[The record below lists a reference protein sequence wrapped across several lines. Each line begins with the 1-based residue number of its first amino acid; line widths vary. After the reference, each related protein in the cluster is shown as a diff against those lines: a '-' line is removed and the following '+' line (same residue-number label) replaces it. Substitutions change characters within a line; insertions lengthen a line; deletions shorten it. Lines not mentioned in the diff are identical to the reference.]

1 MEGLKSPENYL
12 NKAKVEKP
20 VQPAQENTDGDSQD
34 DDNDGKPGRFLLAGP
49 NRLPEFGKRFLQ
61 EGDGVDPAYSPGG
74 HRRRWSSCRCPSH
87 AGYLVSRW
95 TLCPRQRE
103 QYFRNSMRW
112 VSLRL
117 FFSEE

>member
-1 MEGLKSPENYL
+1 MEGLKSPENNL
-12 NKAKVEKP
+12 NKGKVEKP

-34 DDNDGKPGRFLLAGP
+34 DHNCGKTGRFLFAGP
-49 NRLPEFGKRFLQ
+49 NRLPEFGNRFLQ
-61 EGDGVDPAYSPGG
+61 EGDGVDPAHSPRG
-74 HRRRWSSCRCPSH
+74 HWRSWSSCRCSGH
-87 AGYLVSRW
+87 GGYRVSRW